1 LQKHMIEHTDVRS
14 CERHTGRFV
23 QTIWKI

>member
-1 LQKHMIEHTDVRS
+1 MIEHTDVRS